1 MNQPSRREFLC
12 IGAASLAAVPV
23 TGMTTLSAGSEPVAR
38 GTSQMRLGLVTYNW
52 GRNWDLPTVIKN
64 CESAGFE
71 GVELRSTHKHGVE
84 IALNKQQ
91 RQGVAKRFADAP
103 VALAGLGSA
112 CEYHSPDPAVLKKN
126 IEETKAFITLCHDVG
141 GEGVKVRPNG
151 LPNGVPVEKTLEQ
164 IGRAL
169 NEVARFAEGF
179 GVEIRLEVHG
189 RGTAHVPHIKTIM
202 DVADQNNVV
211 VCWNCNPQDLDGEGL
226 QHNFNLVKT
235 RIGTIHIHDLR
246 NANYPWP
253 ELFGLLKQADFAS
266 WTLLEEGK
274 EPADIVTAMRE
285 NRRIW
290 EELVAK

>member
-12 IGAASLAAVPV
+12 IGAASLAAISIS
-23 TGMTTLSAGSEPVAR
+23 GTTAASADSAPAAKGA
-38 GTSQMRLGLVTYNW
+38 SQMRLGLVTYNW

-64 CESAGFE
+64 CESTGFE

-84 IALNKQQ
+84 ITLNKQQ
-91 RQGVAKRFADAP
+91 REEVAKRFADTP
-103 VALAGLGSA
+103 VVLAGLGSA
-112 CEYHSPDPAVLKKN
+112 CEYHSPDAAVLKKN
-126 IEETKAFITLCHDVG
+126 IDATKAFVTLCHDVG

-151 LPNGVPVEKTLEQ
+151 LPDGVPVERTLEQ
-164 IGRAL
+164 IGKAL
-169 NEVARFAEGF
+169 NEVGRFAEGF

-202 DVADQNNVV
+202 DVADQENVV

-226 QHNFNLVKT
+226 EHNFDLVKA

-253 ELFGLLKQADFAS
+253 ELFGLLKQADFAG

-274 EPADIVTAMRE
+274 EPADIMTAMHE

-290 EELVAK
+290 EKLVAT